1 MNDKNEVC
9 IVRDGFAFA
18 PLLNNDCC
26 DALIVRETPT
36 ATCVYEPY
44 SVGSRTLDECIEYI
58 NTHKLENV
66 IVIANDLSFLN
77 NCPSVKHFVFYLN
90 LENRQVPKMSYLS
103 MLPGVRSFR
112 VGGYEGVDE
121 LYTGG
126 RSSLVFQKLK
136 TLKHLNMWGIN
147 DKLDNNEN
155 RKERITTIEDFDLP
169 ELLKLSLLQCNI
181 TSLKGIQNCP
191 KLQWLD
197 MTYMRSLTD
206 ISDLVSLAPTL
217 RMLSIK
223 SCPKVIDFSAISKL
237 KELEYLELHGKNEIP
252 NLDFIKEL
260 PKLKLVNLSM
270 NVLDGDISCLQN
282 IQYADVVC
290 KRHYNL
296 KNKDLPKDRT
306 DLGFKYI

>member
-1 MNDKNEVC
+1 MNRNNKEC
-9 IVRDGFAFA
+9 IIRDGFTFA

-26 DALIVRETPT
+26 DALIVKETPT
-36 ATCVYEPY
+36 ATCIYEPY
-44 SVGSRTLDECIEYI
+44 SVRSRTLDECMEYI

-77 NCPSVKHFVFYLN
+77 NCPSIKHFVFYLN
-90 LENRQVPKMSYLS
+90 LENRQIPKMSYLS

-121 LYTGG
+121 LYIGG
-126 RSSLVFQKLK
+126 RSPLVFQKLK
-136 TLKHLNMWGIN
+136 TLKNLNMWGIN

-169 ELLKLSLLQCNI
+169 ELLKLSLQQCNI

-206 ISDLVSLAPTL
+206 ISDLALLAPTL
-217 RMLSIK
+217 RMLSIE
-223 SCPKVIDFSAISKL
+223 SCPKIIDFSVISKL
-237 KELEYLELHGKNEIP
+237 KELEYLELHGKNELP

-296 KNKDLPKDRT
+296 KNKDLPKEIT

>member
-1 MNDKNEVC
+1 MNTIECV
-9 IVRDGFAFA
+9 IRDGFAFA
-18 PLLNNDCC
+18 PLINDGIC
-26 DALIVRETPT
+26 DALIVRETLD

-44 SVGSRTLDECIEYI
+44 SIGSRTLEECIEYI
-58 NTHKLENV
+58 NSHNLESA
-66 IVIANDLSFLN
+66 IIIANDLSFLN
-77 NCPSVKHFVFYLN
+77 KCPSIKHFVFYLN
-90 LENRQVPKMSYLS
+90 LGNLQMPKMSYLS

-112 VGGYEGVDE
+112 VGGFEGVDE

-136 TLKHLNMWGIN
+136 TLKNLNMWGIN
-147 DKLDNNEN
+147 DKLDSKEN
-155 RKERITTIEDFDLP
+155 SKERITTIEDFDLP

-206 ISDLVSLAPTL
+206 ISDLISLAPTL
-217 RMLSIK
+217 RMLSIQ
-223 SCPKVIDFSAISKL
+223 SCPKITDFSVISNL
-237 KELEYLELHGKNEIP
+237 KELEYLELHGKNELP

-270 NVLDGDISCLQN
+270 NVIDGDISCLQN

-296 KNKDLPKDRT
+296 KNKDLSKYRT
-306 DLGFKYI
+306 DLGFKFI